1 MEPEDEVHIKLF
13 VSRQLRDAPDLS
25 TLTLGILKQRYLA
38 SVDRDSLS
46 PEAKKLMKK
55 VLIEELMKMQDSG
68 KDGSESET
76 PAVMPHQKK
85 RKREKDTEPLS
96 SGGEADDN
104 ESKAKK
110 LRHQSNSSEED
121 EKQDHKTGSEEN
133 GDEEQIN
140 KVGDDEQKVRGS
152 QENKNGD
159 SEEENNSEDEK
170 SEEEMKES
178 KKSKKGKVFSD
189 SSSDDDQKQSVEKTK
204 KNRVKKGQNASKGE
218 KTSSQQDGDAEVNT
232 EGSSSESSEDDDE
245 KGKEEMEKKNDEDSS
260 SLQSLEDEQENGTE
274 KPQTGKKKKSTK
286 TEDRKNIPKENK
298 DDNKAVV
305 RLKRYIYLCGVRR
318 NFSKLLGGC
327 RSVRAMVNTL
337 KKELEDLGVQGAP
350 SIKKCKE
357 VRRLREEAKE
367 IAELDV
373 GNIIS
378 TQGRPKRRAALAW
391 QGQRVPESSPYQRTL
406 NSSCSDEDSHTGRGG
421 RRAADW
427 SNLQGIISDED
438 SD

>member
-1 MEPEDEVHIKLF
+1 KFSFIPTAISILN
-13 VSRQLRDAPDLS
+13 

-55 VLIEELMKMQDSG
+55 VLIEELMKMQ
-68 KDGSESET
+68 
-76 PAVMPHQKK
+76 VK
-85 RKREKDTEPLS
+85 RNDHVHLS
-96 SGGEADDN
+96 VFVILWCLTFDLCSLYFSVNQCSWQIVFFTNTHMCFFGWYMT
-104 ESKAKK
+104 
-110 LRHQSNSSEED
+110 EED

-245 KGKEEMEKKNDEDSS
+245 KGEGMFPLRVTSSGTQVMQTFKNE
-260 SLQSLEDEQENGTE
+260 LA
-274 KPQTGKKKKSTK
+274 KPRHRWHKWLSFG
-286 TEDRKNIPKENK
+286 IPLFFPSQHICASILSVFSFWFIVQ